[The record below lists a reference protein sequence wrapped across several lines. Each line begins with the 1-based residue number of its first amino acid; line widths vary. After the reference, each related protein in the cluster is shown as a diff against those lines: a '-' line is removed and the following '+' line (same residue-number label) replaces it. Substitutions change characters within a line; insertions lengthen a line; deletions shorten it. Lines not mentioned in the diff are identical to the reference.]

1 MIRVC
6 FAAVGLI
13 AVALLSAS
21 SGQASL
27 YQPEDPMAVPVRPDG
42 TGEALP
48 FGEFK
53 RRLAVLNN
61 AADPRPNAQGEPN
74 PDRARYLAR
83 VQARKSKRNL
93 PPLETAAQ
101 AADMIRLG
109 NTDAGF
115 FVNDALDLLFPR
127 TRDRSPNYF
136 VLTTMAQIHL
146 LRDEHSE
153 ALSRHQSALLDSE
166 MPPEVEGW
174 TKEQRD
180 WIKKLDEDYVLHYL
194 HIRRTERETRGKAA
208 PEDEEPTPL
217 FPLPQR
223 DRPAEP
229 VKFVNDAGQYEPGTL
244 AAAEKAKLPP
254 DAIAIV
260 QQLLLWFP
268 TDTRLYWLLGELYAA
283 NGELDSAQKILDEC
297 AWSRQYGNRQL
308 LMAHRGAITDAI
320 EQQRLAAEKAAEDA
334 FPISMRMIW
343 IYFGAV
349 ALIAVLAAIRVLSRR
364 SRGQRAGLG

>member
-1 MIRVC
+1 VIRVA

-13 AVALLSAS
+13 AAALLLAD
-21 SGQASL
+21 SGRASL
-27 YQPEDPMAVPVRPDG
+27 YQPDDPMAVPVRPDG

-61 AADPRPNAQGEPN
+61 AADPRPTKDGQPN
-74 PDRARYLAR
+74 PDRAKYLAR
-83 VQARKSKRNL
+83 VKAQKSPRGL
-93 PPLETAAQ
+93 PPLETAAL

-115 FVNDALDLLFPR
+115 YVNDALDLLFPR

-146 LRDEHSE
+146 LRDEQSE
-153 ALSRHQSALLDSE
+153 AIARHQAALLDSE
-166 MPPEVEGW
+166 MPEQVKSW

-180 WIKKLDEDYVLHYL
+180 WIKKLDEDYVLHYY
-194 HIRRTERETRGKAA
+194 HIRRTEKDNRGKAA
-208 PEDEEPTPL
+208 PEDEEPTSL

-223 DRPAEP
+223 GASTEP
-229 VKFVNDAGQYEPGTL
+229 VRFVNDAGQYEPGKL
-244 AAAEKAKLPP
+244 AAAEQAKLPP

-297 AWSRQYGNRQL
+297 AWSRQYGNRKL
-308 LMAHRGAITDAI
+308 LMEHRGAITNAA
-320 EQQRLAAEKAAEDA
+320 EQQRLAAAKAAENA
-334 FPISMRMIW
+334 LPISMQMIW

-349 ALIAVLAAIRVLSRR
+349 AVIAALAAVRIFTRR
-364 SRGQRAGLG
+364 GKGRGLG